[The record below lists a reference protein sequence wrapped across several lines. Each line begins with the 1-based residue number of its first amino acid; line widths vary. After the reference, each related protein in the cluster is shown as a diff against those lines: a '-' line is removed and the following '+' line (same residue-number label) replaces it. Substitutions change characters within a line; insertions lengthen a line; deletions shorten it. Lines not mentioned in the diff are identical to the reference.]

1 MTGDGQAARNTNMA
15 RASRDVRQE
24 VERLRREIEHHN
36 YRYYVLDDPL
46 VSDAEYDTL
55 FRRLEQLEAEH
66 PELASPDS
74 PTQRVGAMPL
84 EKFETVRH
92 RHPMLSLNNIATREE
107 MAEFDAR
114 IRKFLNLER
123 VEYVGE
129 PKIDG
134 VAVELV
140 YEDGVLTTGST
151 RGDGVVG
158 ENVTPNIRTIR
169 SVPLRLQRGSEPVP
183 ELLEVRGE
191 VYLPIEAFRRLNRER
206 EEAGQPVFA
215 NPRNAAAGSLK
226 QLDPRVTASRPLALV
241 CHGVGEVRG
250 VKLSRHWEALEAFQ
264 GWGLRPVPR
273 TQLLDSLD
281 AAGAFYAE
289 LERERDSLP
298 YEIDGIVV
306 KVNDVGLQR
315 RLGEISRAPRWA
327 VAWKFKPR
335 QATTRIVN
343 IVPSVGRTGVL
354 TPVAE
359 LEPVQVGGVT
369 VRNASLHNMDEIERK
384 DVRIGDTV
392 LLERAGDVIPYVVKV
407 VTEHRTG
414 HEKRFR
420 MPSTCPVCGAK
431 VERAEGEVAY
441 RCIGLDCPAK
451 LKQQLRFFG
460 ARGHGRRGSRREA
473 RRAARGP
480 RSRARRRRPLRAR
493 RRNARLARAHGKEV
507 RREPACAAR
516 AQQADDAAAA
526 AGRPRHPPGGRGD
539 GPGARGALRDPR
551 AADGRLRDG
560 APGGA
565 RRRSGGR
572 GEHPGLLHGAPEPQ
586 GHPEAPRRRR
596 PTRRGH
602 APQGTTCGKE
612 VRADR
617 KPRIDDA
624 ARGAAPDRGA
634 RRTAPGERQQGD
646 RLRGRRRRSRLQAQK
661 GQDARSPDA
670 RGEGAPEAP
679 RRLMAVR
686 AHLLI

>member
-1 MTGDGQAARNTNMA
+1 MA

-46 VSDAEYDTL
+46 VSDAEYDDL
-55 FRRLEQLEAEH
+55 FRRLERLEAEH

-74 PTQRVGAMPL
+74 PTRRVGAKPL

-92 RHPMLSLNNIATREE
+92 RHPMLSLNNVTTREE

-129 PKIDG
+129 PKVDG

-140 YEDGVLTTGST
+140 YEDGVLVTGST

-169 SVPLRLQRGSEPVP
+169 SVPLRLQHGPKPVP

-191 VYLPIEAFRRLNRER
+191 VYLPLDAFRRLNRER

-226 QLDPRVTASRPLALV
+226 QLDPRITASRALALA

-250 VKLSRHWEALEAFQ
+250 VKLGRHGEALEAFQ
-264 GWGLRPVPR
+264 AWGLRPVPQTR
-273 TQLLDSLD
+273 VLDSLD
-281 AAGAFYAE
+281 AAGTFFAE
-289 LERERDSLP
+289 LERERDALP

-306 KVNDVGLQR
+306 KVNDLGLQR

-343 IVPSVGRTGVL
+343 ILASVGRTGVL

-369 VRNASLHNMDEIERK
+369 VRNASLHNMDEVERK
-384 DVRIGDTV
+384 DVRVGDTV

-407 VTEHRTG
+407 VTERRTG
-414 HEKRFR
+414 REKRFH
-420 MPSTCPVCGAK
+420 MPAACPVCGAK
-431 VERAEGEVAY
+431 VVRAEGEVAY
-441 RCIGLDCPAK
+441 RCIGLACPAQ

-460 ARGHGRRGSRREA
+460 ARGALDVEGLGEKLVDQLVDRGLVRDVADLYRLDADTLVALERMGKKSAANLRAQLERSKQTTLPHLLVALGIRQVGEATAKALAEHFGTLERLMDATEEELQEVRDVGPEVAASIRRFFVEKQNRKVIKKLLDAGVRPAAITRPKGPLAGKKFVLTGTLESMTRPEAQRRIEA
-473 RRAARGP
+473 R
-480 RSRARRRRPLRAR
+480 
-493 RRNARLARAHGKEV
+493 
-507 RREPACAAR
+507 
-516 AQQADDAAAA
+516 
-526 AGRPRHPPGGRGD
+526 GGRVQASVSKETD
-539 GPGARGALRDPR
+539 YVVVGADAGSKLAKAQALGVRTLEEK
-551 AADGRLRDG
+551 AFLKLV
-560 APGGA
+560 
-565 RRRSGGR
+565 
-572 GEHPGLLHGAPEPQ
+572 GE
-586 GHPEAPRRRR
+586 
-596 PTRRGH
+596 
-602 APQGTTCGKE
+602 
-612 VRADR
+612 
-617 KPRIDDA
+617 
-624 ARGAAPDRGA
+624 
-634 RRTAPGERQQGD
+634 
-646 RLRGRRRRSRLQAQK
+646 
-661 GQDARSPDA
+661 
-670 RGEGAPEAP
+670 
-679 RRLMAVR
+679 
-686 AHLLI
+686 

>member
-1 MTGDGQAARNTNMA
+1 MTGDGQAARNTHMA

-36 YRYYVLDDPL
+36 YRYYVLDDPI
-46 VSDAEYDTL
+46 VSDAEYDDL
-55 FRRLEQLEAEH
+55 FRRLEALEAEH

-74 PTQRVGAMPL
+74 PTQRVGAGPL

-169 SVPLRLQRGSEPVP
+169 SVPLRLQRGPTPVP

-191 VYLPIEAFRRLNRER
+191 VFLPIEAFRRVNRER

-241 CHGVGEVRG
+241 CHGVGEARG

-264 GWGLRPVPR
+264 CWGLRPVPR
-273 TQLLDSLD
+273 PQVLDALD

-343 IVPSVGRTGVL
+343 ILPSVGRTGVL

-369 VRNASLHNMDEIERK
+369 VRNASLHNMDEVERK

-392 LLERAGDVIPYVVKV
+392 LLERMGKKSAANLRAQLERSKQTTLPRLLVALGIRQVGEATAKALAEHFGTLERLMDATEEELQEVRDVGPEVAASIRGFFAEKQNRKVIQKLLAAGVRPAAVSRPKGPLAGKKFVLTGTLETMTRPEAQRRIEALGGRLQSSVSKETDYVVVGVDPGSKLAKAKALGV
-407 VTEHRTG
+407 RTVE
-414 HEKRFR
+414 EKAF
-420 MPSTCPVCGAK
+420 V
-431 VERAEGEVAY
+431 
-441 RCIGLDCPAK
+441 K
-451 LKQQLRFFG
+451 LL
-460 ARGHGRRGSRREA
+460 
-473 RRAARGP
+473 
-480 RSRARRRRPLRAR
+480 
-493 RRNARLARAHGKEV
+493 
-507 RREPACAAR
+507 
-516 AQQADDAAAA
+516 
-526 AGRPRHPPGGRGD
+526 GD
-539 GPGARGALRDPR
+539 
-551 AADGRLRDG
+551 
-560 APGGA
+560 
-565 RRRSGGR
+565 
-572 GEHPGLLHGAPEPQ
+572 
-586 GHPEAPRRRR
+586 
-596 PTRRGH
+596 
-602 APQGTTCGKE
+602 
-612 VRADR
+612 
-617 KPRIDDA
+617 
-624 ARGAAPDRGA
+624 
-634 RRTAPGERQQGD
+634 
-646 RLRGRRRRSRLQAQK
+646 
-661 GQDARSPDA
+661 
-670 RGEGAPEAP
+670 
-679 RRLMAVR
+679 
-686 AHLLI
+686 

>member
-1 MTGDGQAARNTNMA
+1 MA

-92 RHPMLSLNNIATREE
+92 RHPMLSLNNVTTREE

-169 SVPLRLQRGSEPVP
+169 SVPLRLQRGPKPVP

-241 CHGVGEVRG
+241 CHGVGEARG

-273 TQLLDSLD
+273 TRVLDSLD
-281 AAGAFYAE
+281 AAGAFYAD

-306 KVNDVGLQR
+306 KVNDLGLQR

-369 VRNASLHNMDEIERK
+369 VRNASLHNMDEVERK
-384 DVRIGDTV
+384 DVRVGDTV

-407 VTEHRTG
+407 VTERRTG
-414 HEKRFR
+414 REKRFR
-420 MPSTCPVCGAK
+420 MPPACPVCGAK
-431 VERAEGEVAY
+431 VVRAEGEVAY
-441 RCIGLDCPAK
+441 RCIGLACPAK

-460 ARGHGRRGSRREA
+460 ARGAMDVEGLGEKLVDQLVDRGLVRDVADLYHLDAETLAALERMGKKSAANLCAQLERSKQTTLPRLLVALGIRQVGEA
-473 RRAARGP
+473 TAKALAEHFGT
-480 RSRARRRRPLRAR
+480 LE
-493 RRNARLARAHGKEV
+493 RLMDATEEELQEV
-507 RREPACAAR
+507 RDVGPEVAASIR
-516 AQQADDAAAA
+516 GFFAEKQNRKVIQKLLA
-526 AGRPRHPPGGRGD
+526 AGVRPAAVARPKGPLAGKKFVLTGTLETMTRPEAQRRIEALGGRLQSSVSKETDYVVVGVDPGSKLAKAKALGVRTVEEKAFVKLLGD
-539 GPGARGALRDPR
+539 
-551 AADGRLRDG
+551 
-560 APGGA
+560 
-565 RRRSGGR
+565 
-572 GEHPGLLHGAPEPQ
+572 
-586 GHPEAPRRRR
+586 
-596 PTRRGH
+596 
-602 APQGTTCGKE
+602 
-612 VRADR
+612 
-617 KPRIDDA
+617 
-624 ARGAAPDRGA
+624 
-634 RRTAPGERQQGD
+634 
-646 RLRGRRRRSRLQAQK
+646 
-661 GQDARSPDA
+661 
-670 RGEGAPEAP
+670 
-679 RRLMAVR
+679 
-686 AHLLI
+686 

>member
-1 MTGDGQAARNTNMA
+1 MA

-169 SVPLRLQRGSEPVP
+169 SVPLRLQRGPTPVP

-191 VYLPIEAFRRLNRER
+191 VFLPIEAFRRVNRER

-273 TQLLDSLD
+273 TQVLDSLD

-306 KVNDVGLQR
+306 KVNDLGLQR

-343 IVPSVGRTGVL
+343 ILPSVGRTGVL

-369 VRNASLHNMDEIERK
+369 VRNASLHNMDEVERK

-407 VTEHRTG
+407 VTERRTG
-414 HEKRFR
+414 GEKRFR
-420 MPSTCPVCGAK
+420 MPPRCPVCGAK
-431 VERAEGEVAY
+431 VVRAEGEVAY
-441 RCIGLDCPAK
+441 RCIGLACPAK

-460 ARGHGRRGSRREA
+460 ARGAMDVEGLGEKLVDQLVDRGLVRDVADLYHLDAETL
-473 RRAARGP
+473 AALERMGKK
-480 RSRARRRRPLRAR
+480 SAANLRAQLER
-493 RRNARLARAHGKEV
+493 SKQTTLPRLLVALGIRQVGEATAKALAEHFGTLERLMDATEEELQEV
-507 RREPACAAR
+507 RDVGPEVAASIR
-516 AQQADDAAAA
+516 GFFAEKQNRKVIQKLLA
-526 AGRPRHPPGGRGD
+526 AGVRPAAVARPKGPLAGKKFVLTGTLETMTRPEAQRRIEALGGRVQSSVSKETDYVVVGVDPGSKLAKAKALGVRTVEEKAFVKLLGD
-539 GPGARGALRDPR
+539 
-551 AADGRLRDG
+551 
-560 APGGA
+560 
-565 RRRSGGR
+565 
-572 GEHPGLLHGAPEPQ
+572 
-586 GHPEAPRRRR
+586 
-596 PTRRGH
+596 
-602 APQGTTCGKE
+602 
-612 VRADR
+612 
-617 KPRIDDA
+617 
-624 ARGAAPDRGA
+624 
-634 RRTAPGERQQGD
+634 
-646 RLRGRRRRSRLQAQK
+646 
-661 GQDARSPDA
+661 
-670 RGEGAPEAP
+670 
-679 RRLMAVR
+679 
-686 AHLLI
+686 